1 MQINT
6 SYPPAPANVPPGLTE
21 ASDAFR
27 SQVRGVVIAII
38 AFVFTYFLMVSLSL
52 GLLWYCFKI
61 GMVIIM
67 TLRGIWGLILGLGL
81 MMMGLMVVFFLLKF
95 LFASADEGGSNGVEI
110 QESDDPQ
117 LFAFIGKVAEEVG
130 THFPKKVFLIPDVNA
145 SVFYSSSFWSLFF
158 PTRKN
163 LNIGLGLVNSLN
175 SSEFKAVLAHEFGHF
190 SQKSM
195 RLGSYVYY
203 VNQVIFNML
212 YRNNGWVATA
222 DAIASVHVF
231 FGLMVQGAVFI
242 VQFIQWV
249 LRGMYSIIN
258 RQYLRLS
265 REMEFHADAIA
276 ASVAGG
282 NNAAQALRQVEVG
295 SINYQ
300 RTIDKCNEL
309 LSTQTA
315 PLNFYAGQRAAAAH
329 FATVNNLPLRQGLP
343 VIDQQFRENQQ
354 PTRVVFTNQWAS
366 HPTTDEREGKLLGLG
381 IDVPVVETPAWA
393 IFQNP
398 ERWQKELTNYIYK
411 DVDAQVGNI
420 DDQTFANS
428 LTQEDS
434 QRQFPKIYNHYYDGH
449 MMADPDLVALEENTA
464 PKVLTTSEI
473 KVFFEENLDLKIDAI
488 VNDVQIISAIAEG
501 NIDTKTFDFDGQKF
515 EKERA
520 HEVMSQLAKEKTA
533 AEKERD
539 QRDQEITHAFYAHA
553 LAEHPGRLSELLA
566 KHRAVSEAKA
576 WKIACGEPC
585 HAIFVT
591 VHFLGQNN
599 FEVSGELVQLFQDLN
614 YTHVPALRKF
624 FKTMDL
630 QVFSP
635 ELQEKI
641 KVNFLGDLIE
651 YQYQRVP
658 HQTNLDNLRNLTIE
672 IGEALAELYFNRMKA
687 LLEMQEALVK
697 G

>member
-38 AFVFTYFLMVSLSL
+38 AFVFTYLLMVGLSL
-52 GLLWYCFKI
+52 GLLWCCFKI
-61 GMVIIM
+61 GMVIMM
-67 TLRGIWGLILGLGL
+67 TFRGLWGLILGVGL
-81 MMMGLMVVFFLLKF
+81 MLMGLMVVFFLLKF
-95 LFASADEGGSNGVEI
+95 LFASSGESDSKGIEI

-117 LFAFIGKVAEEVG
+117 LFAFIGKVALEVG
-130 THFPKKVFLIPDVNA
+130 THFPKKVFLIPEVNA

-163 LNIGLGLVNSLN
+163 LNIGLGLVNALN

-212 YRNNGWVATA
+212 YRNNGWVAA
-222 DAIASVHVF
+222 ANSIASAHVF
-231 FGLMVQGAVFI
+231 LGLMVQGAILI

-282 NNAAQALRQVEVG
+282 NNAAQALRQVEIG

-300 RTIDKCNEL
+300 RTIVKCNEL
-309 LSTQTA
+309 LSSQTA
-315 PLNFYAGQRAAAAH
+315 PLNFYAGQRASAAQFAAA
-329 FATVNNLPLRQGLP
+329 NNLPLRQGLP

-354 PTRVVFTNQWAS
+354 LTRVVFTNQWAS
-366 HPTTDEREGKLLGLG
+366 HPTTDEREGKLLSLG

-398 ERWQKELTNYIYK
+398 EHWQKKLTNYIYK
-411 DVDAQVGNI
+411 DVDVKVGDV
-420 DDQTFANS
+420 DDHTFANS
-428 LTQEDS
+428 LLQDENK
-434 QRQFPKIYNHYYDGH
+434 RQFPKIYNHYFDGH
-449 MMADPDLVALEENTA
+449 MMIDPDLAALEENTA
-464 PKVLTTSEI
+464 PKVLSSSDLNA
-473 KVFFEENLDLKIDAI
+473 FFEENLDQKIEAI
-488 VNDVQIISAIAEG
+488 TTDVQVLSAIAEG
-501 NIDTKTFDFDGQKF
+501 NIETKTFDFDGRKF
-515 EKERA
+515 EKELA
-520 HEVMSQLAKEKTA
+520 NEVIAQLANEKAA
-533 AEKERD
+533 AEKDRN
-539 QRDQEITHAFYAHA
+539 QRDLEIAHAFYAHT
-553 LAEHPGRLSELLA
+553 LAKHPGRLPELLTN
-566 KHRAVSEAKA
+566 HRSVLEARA
-576 WKIACGEPC
+576 WKIDCSEPC
-585 HAIFVT
+585 RAVFVT
-591 VHFLGQNN
+591 IHLLVENDFN
-599 FEVSGELVQLFQDLN
+599 VSNELVFPVQDLN
-614 YTHVPALRKF
+614 YTHVPALRIF
-624 FKTMDL
+624 FKTMNL

-641 KVNFLGDLIE
+641 RTTFLGDLIE
-651 YQYQRVP
+651 YQYRGIP
-658 HQTNLDNLRNLTIE
+658 HHTNLGNLRDLAYE
-672 IGEALAELYFNRMKA
+672 IGQALEEIYFNRMKA
-687 LLEMQEALVK
+687 LLELQEALLK